1 MGGIPKDLT
10 LGKYQ
15 FFQDFSKNIQYFSKN
30 IQYFLFFF
38 LLFLAISNGKIAE
51 FEGYFQKY
59 GEIEDIAI
67 IGDKKTKEPR
77 GFGFVTYRNLESVD
91 QVIADYE
98 SHSFKEKWVI
108 FFDVTKL

>member
-1 MGGIPKDLT
+1 
-10 LGKYQ
+10 
-15 FFQDFSKNIQYFSKN
+15 
-30 IQYFLFFF
+30 
-38 LLFLAISNGKIAE
+38 LAISNGKIAE

-98 SHSFKEKWVI
+98 IHSFKDKWVI
-108 FFDVTKL
+108 FFEITKI

>member
-1 MGGIPKDLT
+1 MSI
-10 LGKYQ
+10 
-15 FFQDFSKNIQYFSKN
+15 FSR
-30 IQYFLFFF
+30 FLQKKIHNFFF
-38 LLFLAISNGKIAE
+38 PRALVLSNEKIAE
-51 FEGYFQKY
+51 FEGYFRKY

-98 SHSFKEKWVI
+98 SHSFKDKWVI
-108 FFDVTKL
+108 FFGVTKL